1 MNSQSARRPLEVLL
15 IEDNPGDVRLTR
27 EALRSS
33 RRPANLVVVGDGV
46 EALAFLHRQGRYEH
60 APRPDLI
67 LLDLNLPRKTGGEVL
82 AEIKSDDQLQSIPVV
97 ILTTSRTTRDIIQS
111 YRLHVNCY
119 ITKPVDLDQ
128 FMSVVR
134 AIESFWLALVELPPA
149 E

>member
-1 MNSQSARRPLEVLL
+1 MNSQSARRPLAVLL

-33 RRPANLVVVGDGV
+33 RRPANLTVVGDGV
-46 EALAFLHRQGRYEH
+46 EAMAFLHRQGRYEH

-67 LLDLNLPRKTGGEVL
+67 LLDLNLPRKAGGEVL

-111 YRLHVNCY
+111 YRMHVNCY
-119 ITKPVDLDQ
+119 IAKPVDLDQ

-134 AIESFWLALVELPPA
+134 AIESFWLALVELPPT